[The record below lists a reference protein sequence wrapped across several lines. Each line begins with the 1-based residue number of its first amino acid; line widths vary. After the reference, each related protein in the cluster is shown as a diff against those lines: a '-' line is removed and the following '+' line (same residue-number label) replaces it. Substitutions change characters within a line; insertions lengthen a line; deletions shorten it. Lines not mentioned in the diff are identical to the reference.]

1 MQSQLTTSQSKKKL
15 VDYHTIVSKKK
26 KLKDENQKRKS
37 INVLAPVSS
46 ARKPLRP
53 HNMSTAVAATPAK
66 LNTTVTVSAEKKV
79 RQSLV
84 TTMTLKPKMRK
95 PSLDLATCPPWTFD
109 SKPRHHDDP
118 VTAVTSL
125 NIALGISV

>member
-53 HNMSTAVAATPAK
+53 HNVTSVVATPAK
-66 LNTTVTVSAEKKV
+66 LNTTVTVSTEKKI
-79 RQSLV
+79 RQSLD
-84 TTMTLKPKMRK
+84 TTVTLKPTKLRK

-109 SKPRHHDDP
+109 SNPRHHDDP

-125 NIALGISV
+125 NNVLGIST

>member
-1 MQSQLTTSQSKKKL
+1 MQSQLTTSQSKKRL
-15 VDYHTIVSKKK
+15 VDYHTIVQKKK

-53 HNMSTAVAATPAK
+53 HNMSTVVATPAK
-66 LNTTVTVSAEKKV
+66 LNTTVTVSAEKKI
-79 RQSLV
+79 RQSLD
-84 TTMTLKPKMRK
+84 TTVTLKPKMRK

-109 SKPRHHDDP
+109 SKPRHHEDP
-118 VTAVTSL
+118 LTAVTSL
-125 NIALGISV
+125 NNALGISV